1 MLRRELTRAIFNKR
15 MALVIMVMFILC
27 YFSAYSS
34 LLSTHFFIDR
44 EADDLTAENLKY
56 LLEVGGN
63 TYHIWLNGFHYTQI
77 IFVLAAIYPYAASF
91 VDEKRGHF
99 HYFSI
104 IRMGHLKYRM
114 FKLFA
119 NGIAGGLA
127 LCIPNVLFFLVMSVF
142 FENKIL
148 YPFEFRPD
156 GLMGDLF
163 VLNPL
168 LYILFVL
175 VIHFVLGFSI
185 AMFAMGITS
194 FFSKIVYV
202 YAISF
207 ALYLTF
213 DIFISNLDELQ
224 KFALTKIYY
233 VKSSIDLH
241 GSDVVIVNLLLIV
254 TGLIACYLNSKW
266 ELKNGS

>member
-1 MLRRELTRAIFNKR
+1 
-15 MALVIMVMFILC
+15 MALVILVLFILC

-63 TYHIWLNGFHYTQI
+63 TYHIWLNGFHFTQI

-91 VDEKRGHF
+91 VAEKRGHF

-104 IRMGHLKYRM
+104 IRMGHLKYRI

-127 LCIPNVLFFLVMSVF
+127 LCIPNALFFLAMSVF
-142 FENKIL
+142 FENKML
-148 YPFEFRPD
+148 YPFEFQPD
-156 GLMGDLF
+156 GLLGDLF
-163 VLNPL
+163 ATTPL

-175 VIHFVLGFSI
+175 ASHFTLGFSI
-185 AMFAMGITS
+185 AIFAMGITS

-202 YAISF
+202 YTISF

-213 DIFISNLDELQ
+213 DIFISNLDGLR

-233 VKSSIDLH
+233 VMSSIDLH
-241 GSDVVIVNLLLIV
+241 GSDVVLVNLLLV
-254 TGLIACYLNSKW
+254 VLGLVVSYLNYKW

>member
-1 MLRRELTRAIFNKR
+1 MLRRELKRAIFNKR
-15 MALVIMVMFILC
+15 MALVITIMFILS
-27 YFSAYSS
+27 YFSSYGS
-34 LLSTHFFIDR
+34 LLSSHFFIDR
-44 EADDLTAENLKY
+44 EADDLTPENLQY

-77 IFVLAAIYPYAASF
+77 VFVLAAIYPYAASF
-91 VDEKRGHF
+91 VGDKRGHF

-104 IRMGHLKYRM
+104 IRMGHIKYRLT
-114 FKLFA
+114 KLFA
-119 NGIAGGLA
+119 NGVAGGLA
-127 LCIPNVLFFLVMSVF
+127 LFIPNVLFFLVMSAF

-148 YPFEFRPD
+148 YPFEYQPE
-156 GLMGDLF
+156 GLLGNLF
-163 VLNPL
+163 ASTPF

-175 VIHFVLGFSI
+175 AIHFALGFSI
-185 AMFAMGITS
+185 AIFTMGITS

-213 DIFISNLDELQ
+213 DIFISNFTGLE
-224 KFALTKIYY
+224 KIALTKIYY
-233 VKSSIDLH
+233 VMSSIELQA
-241 GSDVVIVNLLLIV
+241 SDVVMINLLLI
-254 TGLIACYLNSKW
+254 LIGTVAFYLNSKW